1 MKRFLFLTAIYL
13 AAATGLSLRAESNT
27 LKPGPAI
34 QDTITIKLPDGVGLK
49 VFVKNTA
56 QLKKLQTYKLD
67 SLMALLSR
75 YVEQVEEMEKAN
87 KDKTGKEVTITFNPA
102 KDLNDKQAP
111 EKVTITISANTVE
124 KMQQNKVEKVMSVIV
139 DLQDGDKETQDTV
152 QVKKKSRHARANFNF
167 DVDLG
172 LNTLVDIPENSGDTY
187 DLKPMGSRYVSLNQ
201 HLDVRLGG
209 QKSPFYLTTG
219 FELAFNN
226 YMLDKNRY
234 VADVNGQT
242 VFNKEQPEVRSFEK
256 SKLTTSSLNVP
267 LMASLKFKDKN
278 GKESF
283 KIGAGGFGG
292 YRLGSHTK
300 LKYQDEGKTLKDKER
315 GSYNLEDFQYGVN
328 FVIGYK
334 KVELFGKYNLNELF
348 KDNRGP
354 AMNVVSFGFRI

>member
-1 MKRFLFLTAIYL
+1 MKRFILLTAIYL
-13 AAATGLSLRAESNT
+13 AAATGLSLRAEST
-27 LKPGPAI
+27 TPEPEPAA
-34 QDTITIKLPDGVGLK
+34 QDTITIKLPDGVGMK
-49 VFVKNTA
+49 VFVKSTA
-56 QLKKLQTYKLD
+56 QLKTLKTYKLD

-87 KDKTGKEVTITFNPA
+87 KGKTDKEVTITFNPA
-102 KDLNDKQAP
+102 KDLNDKEAP
-111 EKVTITISANTVE
+111 ERVTITISAKTVE
-124 KMQQNKVEKVMSVIV
+124 KMQQNKVEKVMNVIV
-139 DLQDGDKETQDTV
+139 DLQDGDKETKDSV
-152 QVKKKSRHARANFNF
+152 QVKKKSRNARANFSF

-172 LNTLVDIPENSGDTY
+172 LNTIVNVPDNSGDTY
-187 DLKPMGSRYVSLNQ
+187 DLKPLGSRYVSLNQ
-201 HLDVRLGG
+201 HFDARIGG

-234 VADVNGQT
+234 VTDVNGQT
-242 VFNKEQPEVRSFEK
+242 VFSKELPEVRSFEK

-267 LMASLKFKDKN
+267 LMATLKFKDKN

-283 KIGAGGFGG
+283 RIGAGGFGG

-315 GSYNLEDFQYGVN
+315 GSYNQEDFQYGVN
-328 FVIGYK
+328 FVIGYRK
-334 KVELFGKYNLNELF
+334 IELFGKYNLNELF

>member
-1 MKRFLFLTAIYL
+1 M
-13 AAATGLSLRAESNT
+13 SLRAESIDPE
-27 LKPGPAI
+27 PGPAV
-34 QDTITIKLPDGVGLK
+34 QDTITIKLPDGVGMK
-49 VFVKNTA
+49 VFVKSTA
-56 QLKKLQTYKLD
+56 QLKTLKTYQLD

-87 KDKTGKEVTITFNPA
+87 KGKTDKEVTITFNPS
-102 KDLNDKQAP
+102 KDLNDKEAP
-111 EKVTITISANTVE
+111 ERVTITISAKTVE
-124 KMQQNKVEKVMSVIV
+124 KMQQNKVEKFMNVIV
-139 DLQDGDKETQDTV
+139 DLQHGDKETQDSV
-152 QVKKKSRHARANFNF
+152 QVKHKSKHGRANFSF

-172 LNTLVDIPENSGDTY
+172 LNTIVNVPDNSGDTY
-187 DLKPMGSRYVSLNQ
+187 DLKPLGSRYVSLNQ
-201 HLDVRLGG
+201 HFDARIGS

-234 VADVNGQT
+234 VTDVNGQT
-242 VFNKEQPEVRSFEK
+242 VFSKEQPEVRSFEK
-256 SKLTTSSLNVP
+256 SKLTTSSLQVP
-267 LMASLKFKDKN
+267 LMATLKFKDKN

-283 KIGAGGFGG
+283 RIGAGGFGG

-328 FVIGYK
+328 FVIGYRK
-334 KVELFGKYNLNELF
+334 IELFGKYNLNELF